1 MCEEEIPNLCSTSY
15 MYCIDNG
22 TMIARLGWLELG
34 AGRVTQFDKSAID
47 QYLRTDQTPII
58 WA

>member
-1 MCEEEIPNLCSTSY
+1 

-34 AGRVTQFDKSAID
+34 AGRVTLLEKSAID